1 MATIIPEIDLFSQAL
16 RSATRDVEAFQQTL
30 AQLPAAS
37 ARAAL
42 QADPEGGKIEPAVFR
57 PPAVAGQAGASVQDA
72 NLVGGIGVI
81 QEIWGAAKEFYATMN
96 AWAKSTA
103 KYQTEVEKL
112 QHQMG
117 ASATQAGEF
126 GQAMLKRSQ
135 ELLQSPSALVDVFGK
150 VGTLDLD
157 KGVDKGNLAKRTN
170 AQEVTKSIAQ
180 IAYVRNIPA
189 GDLADMVTP
198 LLRPVQENMAEV
210 RVRLAQFY
218 NVTNDAPLP
227 EALMKNSFVP
237 VVNRLEQFGVAPEQ
251 SIGSAASLLDIAK
264 LRASDPAQAVKA
276 TEELFA
282 QFNDAD
288 VREQFQKRGVD
299 ITALRQQAKT
309 LNQAPLQ
316 LIVKAIQNGEFNLK
330 DLDFD
335 LKSVMKEKQSAV
347 LLSDLVRKQDD
358 YVAGREAVT
367 DKSKPQNYAEAFKAR
382 QESSLGRYRAGE
394 VGVENAGIQ
403 FGTVPMPIIGK
414 AQGLLGDLG
423 NISGED
429 IKRGGRE
436 LSDKLNALL
445 KKYQEGLK
453 ESGFSPDFSLPTQ
466 KLNPLLPTPMGLP
479 LPKGEDFPSLQQA
492 AYAPSLFAPQAAAP
506 SALPAKAELTIHF
519 TGLPSGVQAQ
529 VMSETEWFNIQTS
542 MGYNIHS
549 QKPLPPVPRSFR
561 GPF

>member
-1 MATIIPEIDLFSQAL
+1 MATTIPEIDLFSQAL
-16 RSATRDVEAFQQTL
+16 RRATRDVEAFQQTL
-30 AQLPAAS
+30 AQTPAAS
-37 ARAAL
+37 ARAART
-42 QADPEGGKIEPAVFR
+42 ADPEGGSLQPAVYR
-57 PPAVAGQAGASVQDA
+57 PPAAAGQAGAMVLDAKGAGAIEIIQD
-72 NLVGGIGVI
+72 
-81 QEIWGAAKEFYATMN
+81 IWGAAKEFYATMD

-103 KYQTEVEKL
+103 KYQAEVEKL

-117 ASATQAGEF
+117 ASATQAGQF
-126 GQAMLKRSQ
+126 GQGMLERSQ
-135 ELLQSPSALVDVFGK
+135 ALLQSPSTLVDVFGK

-157 KGVDKGNLAKRTN
+157 KDVNKGDLAKRTN
-170 AQEVTKSIAQ
+170 AQEVTKAIAQ
-180 IAYVRNIPA
+180 IAYVRGIPA
-189 GDLADMVTP
+189 GDLADVVTP

-210 RVRLAQFY
+210 RVRLAQLY

-227 EALMKNSFVP
+227 EALMKSSFAP

-251 SIGSAASLLDIAK
+251 SIGSAASLLEIAK

-299 ITALRQQAKT
+299 ITGLRQQAMKDKKD
-309 LNQAPLQ
+309 PLE
-316 LIVKAIQNGEFNLK
+316 LIAKAIAKTDLGKNDIDFN
-330 DLDFD
+330 

-347 LLSDLVRKQDD
+347 LLSDLVREQKE
-358 YVAGREAVT
+358 YVKGRETVS
-367 DKSKPQNYAEAFKAR
+367 DKSKPQNYAKAFEAR
-382 QESSLGRYRAGE
+382 QQSALGLYRAGE

-403 FGTVPMPIIGK
+403 FGTLPMPIIGK

-423 NISGED
+423 NISEED

-436 LSDKLNALL
+436 LSDKLNKLL

-466 KLNPLLPTPMGLP
+466 WPNPLVPAPTGMP
-479 LPKGEDFPSLQQA
+479 LPKGENFPTLQQA
-492 AYAPSLFAPQAAAP
+492 VYSQSSLIPQTAAP

-519 TGLPSGVQAQ
+519 TGLPSGVQAE

-542 MGYNIHS
+542 MGYNCHS
-549 QKPLPPVPRSFR
+549 RGALPPVPRSLR
-561 GPF
+561 GRF